1 MKPSLERESKVYVHH
16 ETLRKE
22 ILRQSGMRKHSRFF
36 FVCKTHLLFLLF
48 DVLIGVAVV
57 VAKAPHILVGGS
69 YGAVVAS

>member
-22 ILRQSGMRKHSRFF
+22 ISRQSGMRKHSRFF
-36 FVCKTHLLFLLF
+36 LFVKPICFFF
-48 DVLIGVAVV
+48 DVLIAVAVV
-57 VAKAPHILVGGS
+57 VAKAPHILVEGS